1 MRWPWQN
8 VETRAVDYSDSLVQF
23 LLNRAQ
29 GNIATADAN
38 ATGALES
45 AAGAVGRAF
54 AGADIASESPTV
66 RAALHP
72 DLLEMFG
79 RQLIRSGEM
88 VCYLDST
95 GGELAIIPAQS
106 HNVMG
111 GPTPSSWRYD
121 LTLGGPSVTQSYRD
135 IAAERVL
142 HLRYAAHPSTP
153 WRGQSPLEV
162 ASLAGRLSANTVK
175 ALADESGG
183 PLANLIGLPL
193 DGDHPSIAP
202 FKKAIG
208 EARGRVATIENG
220 DWNASNGAFVDLV
233 PKRLGPTP
241 PQGLV
246 ELMQQASN
254 EIYSAI
260 GINPAMMTAGDA
272 ASLRESW
279 RLFLFGVVAPLGRK
293 VAAEL
298 NAKLGD
304 GVEMEWQEL
313 RASDIQGRSRSLAG
327 LVNAGATLESAAAET
342 GFHNLVAAPTPEPE
356 PDGQTTTARP

>member
-1 MRWPWQN
+1 M
-8 VETRAVDYSDSLVQF
+8 
-23 LLNRAQ
+23 
-29 GNIATADAN
+29 
-38 ATGALES
+38 
-45 AAGAVGRAF
+45 
-54 AGADIASESPTV
+54 
-66 RAALHP
+66 
-72 DLLEMFG
+72 
-79 RQLIRSGEM
+79 
-88 VCYLDST
+88 
-95 GGELAIIPAQS
+95 
-106 HNVMG
+106 
-111 GPTPSSWRYD
+111 
-121 LTLGGPSVTQSYRD
+121 
-135 IAAERVL
+135 
-142 HLRYAAHPSTP
+142 
-153 WRGQSPLEV
+153 
-162 ASLAGRLSANTVK
+162 AGRLAASTVK

-183 PLANLIGLPL
+183 PLANLLGLPL

-246 ELMQQASN
+246 ELAQQASN
-254 EIYSAI
+254 EIYAAI

-279 RLFLFGVVAPLGRK
+279 RLFLFGLVAPLGRK

-298 NAKLGD
+298 NAKLGP
-304 GVEMEWQEL
+304 VELEWQEL

-342 GFHNLVAAPTPEPE
+342 GFHNLVAAPTPEPAVDRVE
-356 PDGQTTTARP
+356 A